1 MLAWQWFMIFNK
13 NLDHAINLKI
23 SVDVSYNIRQIEKI

>member
-13 NLDHAINLKI
+13 NLDHAINLVI
-23 SVDVSYNIRQIEKI
+23 FVDVSDVIRKIIKI

>member
-13 NLDHAINLKI
+13 NLDHEINLEI
-23 SVDVSYNIRQIEKI
+23 FVDVSYDIRQIIKI